1 MAKDASF
8 EKIEAIK
15 PHPNADKLELATIC
29 GWQVVVGKGEFKVG
43 DVVFYIREDAKLLG
57 FDHRSSYD
65 GSCTRWPWQTKL
77 LPYLGSSGRVKTVKL
92 RGEFSCGIAV
102 SLAALF
108 GHINKPEA
116 KDWEKDNIIL
126 NGEFPGGLLS
136 GKYGVTHWEAPIRN
150 VGDLKARG
158 GLPYSIPKSDEANI
172 QELRDIDKLY
182 GTDVLVTRKL
192 DGTSTTII
200 AFPDGRYH
208 VCTRSNDLQLDC
220 DNVWNRAA
228 KPVVPLAQAW
238 AKAYNKPIVLRG
250 ETCAQSMQKFAFN
263 KDKDVPEPTFNLY
276 GVIHLDET
284 DADKRYGTFGTEYH
298 FLKVAEQIKAFTG
311 KEIKTVPILGV
322 RTFNRELVDEY
333 LNWPLENGEGV
344 VINAPIHDYETTYE
358 FEGEIKHGVG
368 HSPRHFK
375 IKSLAYLAALSKK
388 A

>member
-1 MAKDASF
+1 MAKDATF

-57 FDHRSSYD
+57 FEKPE
-65 GSCTRWPWQTKL
+65 RWPWQTKL
-77 LPYLGSSGRVKTVKL
+77 IPYLGSSGRVKTVKL

-108 GHINKPEA
+108 GHINKAEA
-116 KDWEKDNIIL
+116 KDWEKDNVVL
-126 NGEFPGGLLS
+126 NGEFPGSLLS

-150 VGDLKARG
+150 VGDLKFRG
-158 GLPYSIPKSDEANI
+158 GLPYGIDKSDEANVQEI
-172 QELRDIDKLY
+172 QDLDKLF
-182 GTDVLVTRKL
+182 GSEVLVTRKL

-200 AFPDGRYH
+200 AFPNGRCH

-250 ETCAQSMQKFAFN
+250 ETCAQTMQKFAFN
-263 KDKDVPEPTFNLY
+263 KDKDVPEPTFFLY
-276 GVIHLDET
+276 GVRHLEET
-284 DADKRYGTFGTEYH
+284 DIDKRFGVWKTGFH
-298 FLKVAEQIKAFTG
+298 FLDIAKQIKELTG

-344 VINAPIHDYETTYE
+344 VCNFPAVDYSYE
-358 FEGEIKHGVG
+358 YEYEGVKKTGISHC
-368 HSPRHFK
+368 PRHFK
-375 IKSLAYLAALSKK
+375 IKSLAYLEALSKK
-388 A
+388 V